1 MAGSARY
8 VKRSLLWAFLIGSIS
23 WQTGPKALYQRKE
36 EKTFESLVPLLE
48 VIAASTGRSAA
59 SKKVQEEYCK
69 MVDELG
75 TEFDIL
81 RTIPIEE
88 IRSHSGH
95 LISEGIRRL
104 REGRVKRLS
113 GL

>member
-1 MAGSARY
+1 M
-8 VKRSLLWAFLIGSIS
+8 
-23 WQTGPKALYQRKE
+23 
-36 EKTFESLVPLLE
+36 VPLLE

-88 IRSHSGH
+88 IRIHSGH

-104 REGRVKRLS
+104 RGRPGKTSFGLLTENMVSS
-113 GL
+113 GFLNRMKLQIRTDR

>member
-23 WQTGPKALYQRKE
+23 WQTGPKALYQRE
-36 EKTFESLVPLLE
+36 EKRLKAWFLFLE

-95 LISEGIRRL
+95 LISEGICRL
-104 REGRVKRLS
+104 REGRVKTSS

>member
-1 MAGSARY
+1 
-8 VKRSLLWAFLIGSIS
+8 
-23 WQTGPKALYQRKE
+23 
-36 EKTFESLVPLLE
+36 
-48 VIAASTGRSAA
+48 
-59 SKKVQEEYCK
+59 

-95 LISEGIRRL
+95 LISEGICRL
-104 REGRVKRLS
+104 REGRVKRLP
-113 GL
+113 GFDGEYGIIRLFEPDEIANPDG

>member
-1 MAGSARY
+1 
-8 VKRSLLWAFLIGSIS
+8 
-23 WQTGPKALYQRKE
+23 
-36 EKTFESLVPLLE
+36 
-48 VIAASTGRSAA
+48 
-59 SKKVQEEYCK
+59 

-88 IRSHSGH
+88 IRIHSGH

-113 GL
+113 GFDGEYGIIRLFEPDEIANPDGQMSFRISAPFSTV